1 MSNYASVG
9 FKVIQAYESEVAVRA
24 REMKVTLR
32 LSCWFRGSS

>member
-24 REMKVTLR
+24 REMSHLEVVL
-32 LSCWFRGSS
+32 LV